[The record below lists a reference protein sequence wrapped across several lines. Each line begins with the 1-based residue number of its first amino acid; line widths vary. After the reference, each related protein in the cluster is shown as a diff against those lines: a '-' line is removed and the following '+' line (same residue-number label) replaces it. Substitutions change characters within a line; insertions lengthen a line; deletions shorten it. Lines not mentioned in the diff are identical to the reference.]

1 MNGDFLQ
8 KSGISGTKSVE
19 KRLSG
24 SMTFSIGSTYPAL
37 CQCGT
42 VPFLSS
48 DSLNIDDLRQRMISG
63 GAKSLEHFDEDVEES
78 DKHVLEVVNELLLPF
93 RLSGRWSLGISRNDG
108 KSSTSISLPKD
119 MDLWVLLLMSL
130 GGFAG
135 IDDVIFGVIGVWQ
148 HTDTSRL
155 CS

>member
-1 MNGDFLQ
+1 M
-8 KSGISGTKSVE
+8 I
-19 KRLSG
+19 
-24 SMTFSIGSTYPAL
+24 FSFGSTYPVL

-63 GAKSLEHFDEDVEES
+63 GAKSLEEHVDENVEES
-78 DKHVLEVVNELLLPF
+78 DKHVLDVVNELLLPF

-119 MDLWVLLLMSL
+119 MDLWVLFLISL